1 MGELILCMQ
10 SPAGMPYY
18 MEQTGTNLY
27 SMEELSWFVLNH
39 TDYLDDSFFSEE
51 LLVWMEREQNQVDR
65 VKLLRKRIRERAG
78 LDELVGILLDSN
90 GFCSKEEKAE
100 IVHALC
106 DIAELTPKERLKLRA
121 DRKVKNHHYHEAI
134 RIYQELLASDD
145 APALLAEQTGN
156 IWNNMG
162 VAYTGL
168 FQYQEAARC
177 FGQGYHFNNNPGCL
191 RELENAN
198 YMADSQQA
206 DTGAYS
212 GNLTSRLEAI
222 QKARQAGEEEQ
233 LRRQYELQIG
243 GWTRSYEGNEKTV

>member
-1 MGELILCMQ
+1 MGELILCVQ

-18 MEQTGTNLY
+18 MEQTGMNLY
-27 SMEELSWFVLNH
+27 SLEELSWFVLNH

-51 LLVWMEREQNQVDR
+51 LLGWMEREQKQVDR

-100 IVHALC
+100 ITHALC

-134 RIYQELLASDD
+134 RIYQELLTSDE
-145 APALLAEQTGN
+145 APVLSAEQTGN

-162 VAYTGL
+162 VAYAGL

-177 FGQGYHFNNNPGCL
+177 FGQAYHFNNNPGCL
-191 RELENAN
+191 RELEDAN
-198 YMADSQQA
+198 YMASGEQTDP
-206 DTGAYS
+206 GEYS
-212 GNLTSRLEAI
+212 ENLTRRLDAI
-222 QKARQAGEEEQ
+222 CTARQTGDEEQ
-233 LRRQYELQIG
+233 LRHQYELQIG
-243 GWTRSYEGNEKTV
+243 EWTRSYEGNEKTV